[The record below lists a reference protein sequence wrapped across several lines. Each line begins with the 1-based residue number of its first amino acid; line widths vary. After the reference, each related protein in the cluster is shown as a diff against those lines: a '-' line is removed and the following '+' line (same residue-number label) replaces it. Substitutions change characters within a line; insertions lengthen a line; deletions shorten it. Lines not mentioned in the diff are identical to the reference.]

1 MMKPIFVYAIVTI
14 VILFLLSRS
23 SNKTEPDQIHN
34 SHPTEQTVSEWEEED
49 EFNLKN
55 KIVHIFP
62 QIDVD
67 PTDQFISV
75 HELTQWNLH
84 HHTQRE
90 MVIYDKDH
98 DGFVS
103 FSDLN
108 SSITDDDS
116 FGYDMR
122 LLEEEHFNASDA
134 DGDGL
139 LNFAELNDFLHS
151 ANSNS
156 PKLQQRLCKEEVRE
170 SDMDRDG
177 KVSFREFFL
186 RLFHLVRKYDEEN
199 YIDPHHSDDSM
210 DASAK
215 LLFSQLDKDCD
226 GFLSDT
232 ELLPVIG
239 KLHPSEHYYATK
251 QSENFISQA
260 QDNKDGHLSLTEMI
274 ENAHILYAA
283 IFPDEFF

>member
-1 MMKPIFVYAIVTI
+1 MKPIFVYAIVTI
-14 VILFLLSRS
+14 VVLFLLSRS
-23 SNKTEPDQIHN
+23 PNKTEPDQIHN
-34 SHPTEQTVSEWEEED
+34 SQPTENTAAELEVED
-49 EFNLKN
+49 EFDLKE
-55 KIVHIFP
+55 KIVQIFP

-67 PTDQFISV
+67 PTDQFVSV

-103 FSDLN
+103 FSDLPT
-108 SSITDDDS
+108 STTTTDDDS
-116 FGYDMR
+116 LGYDMR
-122 LLEEEHFNASDA
+122 LLEQEHFNASDA

-139 LNFAELNDFLHS
+139 LNLAELNDFLHS
-151 ANSNS
+151 ANSNN
-156 PKLQQRLCKEEVRE
+156 PKLQQWLCKEEVRE

-186 RLFHLVRKYDEEN
+186 RLFDLVRKYDEEN
-199 YIDPHHSDDSM
+199 CNDPHHSDDSM

-226 GFLSDT
+226 GYLPFL
-232 ELLPVIG
+232 
-239 KLHPSEHYYATK
+239 
-251 QSENFISQA
+251 
-260 QDNKDGHLSLTEMI
+260 
-274 ENAHILYAA
+274 
-283 IFPDEFF
+283 FP

>member
-1 MMKPIFVYAIVTI
+1 MSEGPILHRTNL
-14 VILFLLSRS
+14 ILGISYFCWIFLS
-23 SNKTEPDQIHN
+23 PD
-34 SHPTEQTVSEWEEED
+34 
-49 EFNLKN
+49 
-55 KIVHIFP
+55 
-62 QIDVD
+62 
-67 PTDQFISV
+67 
-75 HELTQWNLH
+75 
-84 HHTQRE
+84 
-90 MVIYDKDH
+90 
-98 DGFVS
+98 
-103 FSDLN
+103 
-108 SSITDDDS
+108 DDDS

-139 LNFAELNDFLHS
+139 LNLAELYDFLHS

-156 PKLQQRLCKEEVRE
+156 PKLQQRLCKEEVRSYNIGWITFFRDWCLLFLYRE